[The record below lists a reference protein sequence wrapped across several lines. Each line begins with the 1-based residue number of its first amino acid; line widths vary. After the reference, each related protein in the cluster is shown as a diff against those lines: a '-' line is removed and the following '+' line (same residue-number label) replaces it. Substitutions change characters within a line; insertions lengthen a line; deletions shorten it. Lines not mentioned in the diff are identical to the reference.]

1 MTSNLLFFAAA
12 AVEHAESGGAIA
24 KIIHDLGINW
34 AALIAQMVNFGVV
47 AFLLYRFAI
56 KPVLATAD
64 ARRAKIADG
73 LRFEEEMKTKLA
85 DAEKQH
91 AATLR
96 QAALEAQRVIDEARK
111 SAKELLDRE
120 AAATTEKTQQMLAKA
135 EEAIALERRKMIAD
149 ARLEISRL
157 VALTAQRVLNRE
169 LAPEE
174 RKRYAETAARELTS
188 A

>member
-1 MTSNLLFFAAA
+1 MFFAA
-12 AVEHAESGGAIA
+12 AVEHAESGGAIT
-24 KIIHDLGINW
+24 KIIHDLGINP
-34 AALIAQMVNFGVV
+34 AAFVAQMVNFAIV

-64 ARRAKIADG
+64 ARNAKIADG
-73 LRFEEEMKTKLA
+73 LRFEEQMKAKLA

-91 AATLR
+91 AATIK
-96 QAALEAQRVIDEARK
+96 QAALDAQKVVDEARK

-120 AAATTEKTQQMLAKA
+120 AAATTAKTQQMLVKA

-149 ARLEISRL
+149 AREEISRL

-169 LAPEE
+169 LAPDE
-174 RKRYAETAARELTS
+174 RKRYAETAARELTNV
-188 A
+188 